1 MSSSRY
7 RSDLRRKEATMAQI
21 EFSAFA
27 MELKR
32 FLVDINDERQHDVE
46 FINGRSEAAAVA
58 FEDARHQGHT
68 VDQAMEIAHSVLMEG
83 FTEES

>member
-1 MSSSRY
+1 
-7 RSDLRRKEATMAQI
+7 MARI

-27 MELKR
+27 MELKK
-32 FLVDINDERQHDVE
+32 FLVDNNDERQHDVE
-46 FINGRSEAAAVA
+46 FINGRSDAAAAA

-83 FTEES
+83 FTDEEA